1 MDYRLQLTQMPDYC
15 RISYPAM
22 ASICEL
28 LIDTDN
34 PSLALELGE
43 LAREE
48 TQRIEHKFSRYRD
61 DNIVARI
68 NSAEG
73 QAVSVDDETA
83 SLLDFA
89 ETLWKLS
96 EGRFDITS
104 GVLRQIWHFDTSG
117 NVPSPEQV
125 SALLDR
131 IGWAKVRWQAPKLT
145 LAAGMEIDFGGIGK
159 EYAVDK
165 VSDLLRH
172 EWNGA
177 LLVNFGGDLR
187 ATGPRQNGKGWQI
200 GIEKIHSTDPQTFIE
215 LADGGL
221 ATSGDQKRFIKKD
234 GQRYCH
240 ILDPRT
246 GWPVS
251 NAPHSVTTVA
261 PTCLQ
266 AGMLS
271 SLAMLMGSDA
281 EAFLDEQ
288 DVRYWSLR

>member
-1 MDYRLQLTQMPDYC
+1 MDYRLQLTQVPDYC

-34 PSLALELGE
+34 PSLALELGK
-43 LAREE
+43 LARAE

-104 GVLRQIWHFDTSG
+104 GVLRQMWQFDGSD
-117 NVPSPEQV
+117 NIPSAEQV

-165 VSDLLRH
+165 VSDLLRY
-172 EWNGA
+172 EWDGA

-200 GIEKIHSTDPQTFIE
+200 GIEKIHNTDPQTFIE
-215 LADGGL
+215 LTDGGL
-221 ATSGDQKRFIKKD
+221 ATSGDQKRFLEKD

>member
-1 MDYRLQLTQMPDYC
+1 MEPLLQLTQMPDYC
-15 RISYPAM
+15 RITYPAM
-22 ASICEL
+22 ASTCEL
-28 LIDTDN
+28 LVDTEDTG
-34 PSLALELGE
+34 LALRLGE
-43 LAREE
+43 LARTQ

-68 NSAEG
+68 NSANG
-73 QAVSVDDETA
+73 CTVDVDSETA

-89 ETLWKLS
+89 QTLWELS

-104 GVLRQIWHFDTSG
+104 GVLREIWRFDGSDNIPTQDEV
-117 NVPSPEQV
+117 N
-125 SALLDR
+125 ALLDR
-131 IGWAKVRWQAPKLT
+131 IGWDKVQWDAPQLSLK
-145 LAAGMEIDFGGIGK
+145 AGMEIDLGGIGK

-165 VSDLLRH
+165 VSDLLQQQ
-172 EWNGA
+172 WGGSV
-177 LLVNFGGDLR
+177 LVNFGGDLR
-187 ATGPRQNGKGWQI
+187 SSGPRSDGRGWQV
-200 GIEKIHSTDPQTFIE
+200 GIEKITDNTRQTFIE
-215 LADGGL
+215 LNEGGL
-221 ATSGDQKRFIKKD
+221 ATSGDQKRFLEKD

-251 NAPHSVTTVA
+251 NAPHSITTLA

-271 SLAMLMGSDA
+271 SLAMLMGKDA

-288 DVRYWSLR
+288 SVRYWSLR

>member
-43 LAREE
+43 LARAE

-200 GIEKIHSTDPQTFIE
+200 GIEKIQSTDPQTFIE
-215 LADGGL
+215 LTDGGL
-221 ATSGDQKRFIKKD
+221 ATSGDQKRFLEKD

>member
-215 LADGGL
+215 LTDGGL
-221 ATSGDQKRFIKKD
+221 ATSGDQKRFLEKD

>member
-200 GIEKIHSTDPQTFIE
+200 GIEKIQSTDPQTFIE
-215 LADGGL
+215 LTDGGL
-221 ATSGDQKRFIKKD
+221 ATSGDQKRFLEKD

>member
-43 LAREE
+43 LARAE

-68 NSAEG
+68 NSAQG

-200 GIEKIHSTDPQTFIE
+200 GIEKIHNTDPQTFIE
-215 LADGGL
+215 LTDGGL
-221 ATSGDQKRFIKKD
+221 ATSGDQKRFLEKD

-281 EAFLDEQ
+281 ETFLDEQ

>member
-1 MDYRLQLTQMPDYC
+1 
-15 RISYPAM
+15 M

-125 SALLDR
+125 SALL
-131 IGWAKVRWQAPKLT
+131 
-145 LAAGMEIDFGGIGK
+145 
-159 EYAVDK
+159 
-165 VSDLLRH
+165 
-172 EWNGA
+172 
-177 LLVNFGGDLR
+177 
-187 ATGPRQNGKGWQI
+187 
-200 GIEKIHSTDPQTFIE
+200 
-215 LADGGL
+215 
-221 ATSGDQKRFIKKD
+221 
-234 GQRYCH
+234 
-240 ILDPRT
+240 
-246 GWPVS
+246 
-251 NAPHSVTTVA
+251 
-261 PTCLQ
+261 
-266 AGMLS
+266 
-271 SLAMLMGSDA
+271 
-281 EAFLDEQ
+281 
-288 DVRYWSLR
+288 